1 MEDGFSIESMRA
13 IHLFNPGY
21 EAAVLS
27 GQVRY
32 TPPVNVQLMRRD
44 LAALPI
50 WYAEP
55 GDWVWC
61 EAGVEPLLAD
71 FLPADIH
78 PFGQVMTTPTLLQQM
93 TTGAVCRAQPWG
105 LSPDSLY
112 RMAQLAQQGAGQII
126 GTVWKTDYRRLTGR
140 QTAAV
145 CLSQLRALL
154 PEVEWPQV
162 PVFCSTLAEV
172 NACVTSG
179 KGPYVLKT
187 PYSSSGRGL
196 LWCTEGLSEKESA
209 WVQGAI
215 RRQGAISVER
225 GLDKVLDFAMEFQ
238 VEETGAVSYEGLS
251 LFETAER
258 GAYTGNRLASEAQLR
273 QTLLNY
279 VEEPLFEQVKQ
290 TLSQLLKVLYAP
302 YYQGYIG
309 VDMLIYRTET
319 GAFAWHP
326 CVEINMRYTMGLV
339 ALKLAQRLLAE
350 QASGLF
356 QIAYQKEEGE
366 AYRLHQEAKAAHP
379 LCLKA
384 GRIVKG
390 YLSLC
395 PVTPATHYQAYL
407 LIP

>member
-1 MEDGFSIESMRA
+1 MRA

-32 TPPVNVQLMRRD
+32 TPPVNVQIMRRD
-44 LAALPI
+44 LAALPM

-61 EAGVEPLLAD
+61 EEEVEPMLKDL
-71 FLPADIH
+71 LPADIH
-78 PFGQVMTTPTLLQQM
+78 PFGQVSTTKNLMQQL
-93 TTGAVCRAQPWG
+93 TTGTVCRAQPWG

-112 RMAQLAQQGAGQII
+112 RMVQLAQQVAGKVR
-126 GTVWKTDYRRLTGR
+126 GTDWKADYRRLTGR
-140 QTAAV
+140 QTAAF
-145 CLSQLRALL
+145 CLSRLHALL
-154 PEVEWPQV
+154 PAMEWPQV
-162 PVFCSTLAEV
+162 PTFCSSLEEV
-172 NACVTSG
+172 NTCIIPG

-187 PYSSSGRGL
+187 PFSSSGRGL
-196 LWCTEGLSEKESA
+196 LWCAEGLGEKEKA

-215 RRQGAISVER
+215 RKQGAISVER

-238 VEETGAVSYEGLS
+238 VEETGEVRYEGLS

-258 GAYTGNRLASEAQLR
+258 GAYTGNRLAAEARLR

-279 VEEPLFEQVKQ
+279 VEESLFEQVKQ
-290 TLSQLLKVLYAP
+290 TLVVLLKELYAP
-302 YYQGYIG
+302 YYLGYIG

-319 GAFAWHP
+319 GAYAWHP

-339 ALKLAQRLLAE
+339 ALKLAQRWLSE

-356 QIAYQKEEGE
+356 QIAYHKEAGE
-366 AYRLHQEAKAAHP
+366 AYRLHQVAQAAYP
-379 LCLKA
+379 LCVEA

-395 PVTPATHYQAYL
+395 PVSPDTHYRAYL
-407 LIP
+407 LIS

>member
-1 MEDGFSIESMRA
+1 MRA

-32 TPPVNVQLMRRD
+32 TPPVNVQIMRRD
-44 LAALPI
+44 LAALPM

-61 EAGVEPLLAD
+61 EEEVEPMLKDL
-71 FLPADIH
+71 LPADIH
-78 PFGQVMTTPTLLQQM
+78 PFGQVMTTKNLMQQL
-93 TTGAVCRAQPWG
+93 TTGTVCRAQPWG

-112 RMAQLAQQGAGQII
+112 GMAQLAQQVAGEVR
-126 GTVWKTDYRRLTGR
+126 GTDWTADYRRLTGR

-145 CLSQLRALL
+145 CLCRLCTLL
-154 PEVEWPQV
+154 PNVEWPQV
-162 PVFCSTLAEV
+162 PTFCSSLAEV
-172 NACVTSG
+172 RTCIIPG

-187 PYSSSGRGL
+187 PFSSSGRGL
-196 LWCTEGLSEKESA
+196 LWCAEGLAEKEKA

-215 RRQGAISVER
+215 RKQGAISVER

-238 VEETGAVSYEGLS
+238 VEETGEVRYEGLS

-258 GAYTGNRLASEAQLR
+258 GAYMGNRLASETLLR

-279 VEEPLFEQVKQ
+279 VEESLFEQVKQ
-290 TLSQLLKVLYAP
+290 TLSVLLKEQYAP

-339 ALKLAQRLLAE
+339 ALRLAQRLLAE

-356 QIAYQKEEGE
+356 QITYHKEVGE

-395 PVTPATHYQAYL
+395 PVSPDTHYRAYL

>member
-1 MEDGFSIESMRA
+1 MRA

-32 TPPVNVQLMRRD
+32 TPPVNVRLMRRD
-44 LAALPI
+44 LAALPM

-55 GDWVWC
+55 GDLVWC
-61 EAGVEPLLAD
+61 EEDVLPQLAGELPTVIQPL
-71 FLPADIH
+71 
-78 PFGQVMTTPTLLQQM
+78 GQAMTTKALMQRM
-93 TTGAVCRAQPWG
+93 TVGTVWQAQPWG

-112 RMAQLAQQGAGQII
+112 RMAQLAQQVAGEVR
-126 GTVWKTDYRRLTGR
+126 GTDWKADYRRLTGR

-145 CLSQLRALL
+145 CLSRLRALL
-154 PEVEWPQV
+154 PAMEWPQV
-162 PVFCSTLAEV
+162 PTFCSSLEEV
-172 NACVTSG
+172 RTCMIPG

-187 PYSSSGRGL
+187 PFSSSGRGL
-196 LWCTEGLSEKESA
+196 LWCAEDLGEKEKA

-215 RRQGAISVER
+215 RKQGAISVER

-238 VEETGAVSYEGLS
+238 VEETGEVRYEGLS

-258 GAYTGNRLASEAQLR
+258 GAYTGNRLAAEARLR

-279 VEEPLFEQVKQ
+279 VEESLFEQVKQ
-290 TLSQLLKVLYAP
+290 TLSVLLKELYAP
-302 YYQGYIG
+302 YYHGYIG

-319 GAFAWHP
+319 GAYAWHP

-339 ALKLAQRLLAE
+339 ALKLAQRWLSE

-356 QIAYQKEEGE
+356 QIAYHKEAGE
-366 AYRLHQEAKAAHP
+366 AYRLHQAAQAAYP
-379 LCLKA
+379 LCVEA

-395 PVTPATHYQAYL
+395 PVSPDTHYRAYL

>member
-1 MEDGFSIESMRA
+1 MRA

-32 TPPVNVQLMRRD
+32 TPPVNVQIMRRD
-44 LAALPI
+44 LAALPM

-61 EAGVEPLLAD
+61 EEEVEPMLKDL
-71 FLPADIH
+71 LPADIH
-78 PFGQVMTTPTLLQQM
+78 PLGQVMTTKNLMQQL
-93 TTGAVCRAQPWG
+93 TTGTVCRAQPWG

-112 RMAQLAQQGAGQII
+112 RMAQLAQQVAGEVR
-126 GTVWKTDYRRLTGR
+126 GTDWKADYRRLTGR
-140 QTAAV
+140 QTAAL
-145 CLSQLRALL
+145 CLSRLHALL
-154 PEVEWPQV
+154 PAMEWPQV
-162 PVFCSTLAEV
+162 PTFCSTLAEV
-172 NACVTSG
+172 NTCIIPG

-187 PYSSSGRGL
+187 PFSSSGRGL
-196 LWCTEGLSEKESA
+196 LWCAEDLGEKEKA

-215 RRQGAISVER
+215 RKQGAISVER

-238 VEETGAVSYEGLS
+238 VEETGEVRYEGLS
-251 LFETAER
+251 HFETAER
-258 GAYTGNRLASEAQLR
+258 GAYTGNRLAAEARLR

-279 VEEPLFEQVKQ
+279 VEESLFEQVKQ
-290 TLSQLLKVLYAP
+290 TLAVLLKELYAP
-302 YYQGYIG
+302 YYHGYIG

-319 GAFAWHP
+319 GAYAWHP

-339 ALKLAQRLLAE
+339 ALRLAQRLLSE
-350 QASGLF
+350 QALGLF
-356 QIAYQKEEGE
+356 QITYHKEVGE

-384 GRIVKG
+384 GRIVRG

-395 PVTPATHYQAYL
+395 PVTLNTHYRAYL